1 MNKLILFLSGI
12 IALCTISSCSD
23 DDINYSFQVNDFTAE
38 AREGAIMLRWELPQ
52 DSDFHFIKI
61 EYFNIRQQKEIVCN
75 KSIYSDSLL
84 VDGLLARDGE
94 YHFSLTAVNGEGVA
108 SNITAT
114 TSCSPLPVQP
124 TITRRETLLENVEIV
139 NFSTNAQEPTE
150 GPLSNL
156 FDGDNG
162 TFFHTPWSTGP
173 VPYPQ
178 YVQIDLSEAVN
189 GAKFI
194 TINRNNGGGGRPDHV
209 EILGSNDQQNWD
221 KLFELYGSTDIP
233 DQASG
238 KYQSPMIDGGEI
250 AYKYYRYNV
259 LSAIGGNSFWNMAEM
274 QWSFYKVTEDIYDP
288 ENEVE

>member
-1 MNKLILFLSGI
+1 M
-12 IALCTISSCSD
+12 
-23 DDINYSFQVNDFTAE
+23 
-38 AREGAIMLRWELPQ
+38 
-52 DSDFHFIKI
+52 
-61 EYFNIRQQKEIVCN
+61 
-75 KSIYSDSLL
+75 
-84 VDGLLARDGE
+84 
-94 YHFSLTAVNGEGVA
+94 
-108 SNITAT
+108 
-114 TSCSPLPVQP
+114 
-124 TITRRETLLENVEIV
+124 LENVEIV